1 MREELLKII
10 GDENRVITDKIEKK
24 YLSDNL
30 ERRIG
35 RARAVVFPVSTQE
48 VSELLKY
55 AYANQIP
62 VTPRGAGT
70 NLVGSTVPHG
80 DGIVIDVSLMNHI

>member
-10 GDENRVITDKIEKK
+10 GDESRVITDNIERK

-35 RARAVVFPVSTQE
+35 SDGAVVFPVSTQE

-55 AYANQIP
+55 ESDTRNTQRRRYQSGRLNSSSW
-62 VTPRGAGT
+62 RW
-70 NLVGSTVPHG
+70 NC
-80 DGIVIDVSLMNHI
+80 N

>member
-10 GDENRVITDKIEKK
+10 GDESRIITDNIERK

-35 RARAVVFPVSTQE
+35 SAGAVVFPVSTQE

-55 AYANQIP
+55 AYTNQIP
-62 VTPRGAGT
+62 VTPRRRYQSGRL
-70 NLVGSTVPHG
+70 NS
-80 DGIVIDVSLMNHI
+80 SSWRWNCN